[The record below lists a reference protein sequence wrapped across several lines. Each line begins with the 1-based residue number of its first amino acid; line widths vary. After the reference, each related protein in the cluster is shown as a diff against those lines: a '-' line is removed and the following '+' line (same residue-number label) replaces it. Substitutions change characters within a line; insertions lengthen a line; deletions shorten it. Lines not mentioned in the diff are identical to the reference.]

1 MELVIDGWAVGA
13 RFSSCHIIPGHPK
26 CGRLHG
32 HSYAASAKFRGEAAG
47 PNGMLVDFHDAKRA
61 MREVCEALDHRVLI
75 PMERED
81 VTVLVVGDNLD
92 IRVQDKAYSLPK
104 DDVLLMPLP
113 AVTAERLSEW
123 FLGELLRRLPLPP
136 NVTSASV
143 GIEEGQGQG
152 AWATLELG
160 GGRAIRAI
168 AGPAR
173 AARRSKRGNARKVR

>member
-32 HSYAASAKFRGEAAG
+32 HSYAASAKFRGEVAG
-47 PNGMLVDFHDAKRA
+47 PDGMLIDFHDAKRA

-92 IRVQDKAYSLPK
+92 IRIQDKAYSLPK

-123 FLGELLRRLPLPP
+123 FLGELLRRLQLPP
-136 NVTSASV
+136 SVTSASV

-152 AWATLELG
+152 AWATLELVG
-160 GGRAIRAI
+160 VRTGLGAT
-168 AGPAR
+168 R
-173 AARRSKRGNARKVR
+173 AAKRSERGSARKGR

>member
-32 HSYAASAKFRGEAAG
+32 HSYAASAKFRGEVAG
-47 PNGMLVDFHDAKRA
+47 PDGMLVDFHDAKRA

-75 PMERED
+75 PMERGD

-92 IRVQDKAYSLPK
+92 IRIQDKAYSLPK

-152 AWATLELG
+152 AWATLELRG
-160 GGRAIRAI
+160 VRASV
-168 AGPAR
+168 GPVR
-173 AARRSKRGNARKVR
+173 AARRSKRGKARKMG

>member
-26 CGRLHG
+26 CGKLHG
-32 HSYAASAKFRGEAAG
+32 HSYAASARFRGEVAG
-47 PNGMLVDFHDAKRA
+47 PGGMLIDFHDAKRA

-75 PMERED
+75 PVGHED
-81 VTVLVVGDNLD
+81 VRVRDAGPNLEVR
-92 IRVQDKAYSLPK
+92 IADKTYSLPK

-123 FLGELLRRLPLPP
+123 FLDELLRRLPLPP
-136 NVTSASV
+136 NVATASV

-152 AWATLELG
+152 AWATRELG
-160 GGRAIRAI
+160 GGGS
-168 AGPAR
+168 AGRVPASD
-173 AARRSKRGNARKVR
+173 ARRSRQGGSRKVR

>member
-32 HSYAASAKFRGEAAG
+32 HSYAASAKFRGEVAG
-47 PNGMLVDFHDAKRA
+47 PDGMLIDFHDAKRA
-61 MREVCEALDHRVLI
+61 LREVCEALDHRVLI

-81 VTVLVVGDNLD
+81 VKVVVAGDNLD
-92 IRVQDKAYSLPK
+92 IRIQNKAYSLPK

-123 FLGELLRRLPLPP
+123 FLGELLRRLPLSP

-152 AWATLELG
+152 AWATLELRG
-160 GGRAIRAI
+160 VRASV
-168 AGPAR
+168 GPVR
-173 AARRSKRGNARKVR
+173 SARRSKRGKARKVR

>member
-32 HSYAASAKFRGEAAG
+32 HSYAASARFRGEVAG
-47 PNGMLVDFHDAKRA
+47 PNGMLIDFHDAKRA
-61 MREVCEALDHRVLI
+61 LREVCEALDHRVLI
-75 PMERED
+75 PMDRED
-81 VTVLVVGDNLD
+81 VTVIVAGDNLD
-92 IRVQDKAYSLPK
+92 IRIQDKAYSLPK

-123 FLGELLRRLPLPP
+123 VLGELLRRLPLPP

-160 GGRAIRAI
+160 GGRKGL
-168 AGPAR
+168 GPAR
-173 AARRSKRGNARKVR
+173 AAKRSRRGRARKAR